1 MESNKLRE
9 LITDNQNLIYSI
21 VHKFRSSDY
30 DDLFQA
36 GCLGLIKAYNS
47 FKSEYNTKFTTYAYQ
62 FIVGEIYK
70 AFNNNR
76 NIHMS
81 PENIR
86 LLNSLNKALE
96 ALTSHLGRVPTDDEL
111 ACFLEIDL
119 YKLYELRSMSVVES
133 LDYNYENCDLYDFVN
148 VENLS
153 CDELINLRNAIK
165 YLTLDEQEF
174 IRKRYFENI
183 TQSALAR
190 QRHTNQVKISRE
202 ERKIL
207 EKLKSRMVS

>member
-9 LITDNQNLIYSI
+9 LIIDNQSLIYSI
-21 VHKFRSSDY
+21 VHKFRPRDY

-36 GCLGLIKAYNS
+36 GCLGLIKAYKS

-81 PENIR
+81 PENIK
-86 LLNSLNKALE
+86 LLNSLNRAVE
-96 ALTSHLGRVPTDDEL
+96 TLTNHLGRMPTDSEI
-111 ACFLEIDL
+111 ANFLEIDL
-119 YKLYELRSMSVVES
+119 YRLYELRSMSLVES
-133 LDYNYENCDLYDFVN
+133 LDYNYENNELYDFVS
-148 VENLS
+148 VDNLS
-153 CDELINLRNAIK
+153 HDDLISLRNAISH
-165 YLTLDEQEF
+165 LTIDEQDL
-174 IRKRYFENI
+174 IRKRYFQNI
-183 TQSALAR
+183 TQSTLAR
-190 QRHTNQVKISRE
+190 ERHTNQVKIYRE
-202 ERKIL
+202 EQKIL